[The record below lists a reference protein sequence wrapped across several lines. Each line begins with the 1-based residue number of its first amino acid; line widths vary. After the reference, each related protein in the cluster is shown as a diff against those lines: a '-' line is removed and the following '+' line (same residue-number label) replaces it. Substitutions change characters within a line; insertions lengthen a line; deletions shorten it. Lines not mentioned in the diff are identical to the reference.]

1 MIRKTRLVKVI
12 FGSCAAIFFILQ
24 FLDTRTTSEAAA
36 GSNLKQPATT
46 KVELVTVVSAA
57 VASGEA
63 ITHPPQG
70 IALVRSFSYMAGR
83 LP

>member
-36 GSNLKQPATT
+36 GSNLKPATT
-46 KVELVTVVSAA
+46 KVELVTLVSAA

-70 IALVRSFSYMAGR
+70 IALVRSISHVTGR